1 VTVISTCLTMNFFN
15 SEILIWEEVIFRF
28 TLIISII
35 TVLIYFFSKQIL
47 SLKRVP
53 NISQS

>member
-1 VTVISTCLTMNFFN
+1 VTVISTCLPMNFFN